1 MTLEIEKLPAELQ
14 MRQVAD
20 HVWEAEPTHEGGE
33 VARNVVFG
41 GQILAQMIMAAHMDR
56 ETERPNTKEVKSIHA
71 IFARAGDYN
80 LPIQYEVDRM
90 HDGRTM
96 GSDAVNFSQGGR
108 TMSRGLI
115 LWSTDEPDLIRHTSQ
130 IEMPNVEGPGGPHR
144 KDNRVFPGATGLVV
158 GGVETASDDQPEVA
172 PLLNLWTRFSGS
184 YQQVVAQAILSWAT
198 DGYLIGTSMLPHKK
212 YNEGQAHRTI
222 STGVLSHTINFHERF
237 EADQWLLFA
246 HESVWAGRGRT
257 HGRCTIWTEDGRLV
271 ATYTQDN
278 IVRALGDDTNRGG
291 GSNRTM

>member
-1 MTLEIEKLPAELQ
+1 
-14 MRQVAD
+14 
-20 HVWEAEPTHEGGE
+20 
-33 VARNVVFG
+33 
-41 GQILAQMIMAAHMDR
+41 
-56 ETERPNTKEVKSIHA
+56 
-71 IFARAGDYN
+71 
-80 LPIQYEVDRM
+80 
-90 HDGRTM
+90 
-96 GSDAVNFSQGGR
+96 
-108 TMSRGLI
+108 
-115 LWSTDEPDLIRHTSQ
+115 
-130 IEMPNVEGPGGPHR
+130 
-144 KDNRVFPGATGLVV
+144 VV
-158 GGVETASDDQPEVA
+158 GGVQTASDDQPEVP

-198 DGYLIGTSMLPHKK
+198 DGYLIGTSMLPHKN

-278 IVRALGDDTNRGG
+278 IVRALGDDTNRSGDLK
-291 GSNRTM
+291 RIM